1 MSVHVLLTYVS
12 KFHVHTVCLRWPDAG
27 IRSNGTGFTDRCE
40 PQCGCWESTVGPL
53 EKKSVP

>member
-1 MSVHVLLTYVS
+1 MSVHVLLTCIS

-40 PQCGCWESTVGPL
+40 P
-53 EKKSVP
+53 